1 MVDFEYLFD
10 IAVLGSEQ
18 VGKKTLAKSKVLGSF
33 SDLDYMSTTGI
44 DFASK
49 TIEIGNTAAKLLI
62 RIYNHKQLW
71 WKNNSKITLEILVR
85 HTHGAIILYDLTN
98 LKSLEQTPQ
107 WIQIVR
113 NNAGDIPIILVGNK
127 SDLVRQREI
136 TNEHIEKVIQK
147 HGVASSMEISAT
159 TGENIERMLI
169 NLTSKILTE
178 SKELLETNR
187 DHYISLIGKAIKIEE
202 RKFLDKK
209 SLRLHRKIWR
219 KISAKKGE
227 SFDEYLS
234 RQKKTIKTLI
244 EMRKAMLSA
253 TSVLEVM
260 TIWEEAE
267 NWVKLT
273 LKS

>member
-62 RIYNHKQLW
+62 RVYNHKQLW
-71 WKNNSKITLEILVR
+71 WKNNDKINLEILVR

-234 RQKKTIKTLI
+234 RQKKTLKTLI
-244 EMRKAMLSA
+244 EMRKTMLSA
-253 TSVLEVM
+253 TSVLEIM
-260 TIWEEAE
+260 TIWEEAK
-267 NWVKLT
+267 NWVKFT
-273 LKS
+273 LKL

>member
-18 VGKKTLAKSKVLGSF
+18 VGKKTLAKSKFLGSF

-71 WKNNSKITLEILVR
+71 SKNNSKITLEILVR

-113 NNAGDIPIILVGNK
+113 NYAGDIPIILVGNK
-127 SDLVRQREI
+127 SDLVQQREI

-147 HGVASSMEISAT
+147 HGVASSMEISAK

-178 SKELLETNR
+178 SKELLRTSR
-187 DHYISLIGKAIKIEE
+187 HHYISLIGKAIKVEE

-227 SFDEYLS
+227 SFDDYLS
-234 RQKKTIKTLI
+234 RQKKTLKTLI
-244 EMRKAMLSA
+244 EMRKTMLSA
-253 TSVLEVM
+253 TSVLEIM
-260 TIWEEAE
+260 TIWEEAK
-267 NWVKLT
+267 NWVKFT
-273 LKS
+273 LKL

>member
-113 NNAGDIPIILVGNK
+113 NNAGNIPILLVGNK